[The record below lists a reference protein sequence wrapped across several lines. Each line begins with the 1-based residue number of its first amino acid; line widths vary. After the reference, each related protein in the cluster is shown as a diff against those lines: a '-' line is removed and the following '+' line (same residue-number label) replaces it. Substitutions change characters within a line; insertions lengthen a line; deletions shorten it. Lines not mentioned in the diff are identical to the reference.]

1 MNPALP
7 LIGAI
12 VAEVFGTTCLKLS
25 DGFSTLLPSLGVAVG
40 YGLSFL
46 LLSIVL
52 KEVDVGIAYAVW
64 AGLGITL
71 VAVIG
76 VLLFREPVS
85 LSRIG
90 WIALIIAGVIGLEV
104 SGHVH

>member
-1 MNPALP
+1 MNPAFP

-12 VAEVFGTTCLKLS
+12 VAEVFGTTCLKIS

-40 YGLSFL
+40 YAVSFY

-52 KEVDVGIAYAVW
+52 KEVDVGVAYAVW

-76 VLLFREPVS
+76 VLLFGEPVS

-90 WIALIIAGVIGLEV
+90 WVALIIAGVIGLEIT
-104 SGHVH
+104 GHVH